1 MLRRVLIA
9 NRGEIA
15 VRIIRTCRALGIETV
30 AVCSDAD
37 RTARH
42 AAAADR
48 TVTIG
53 PAPASASYLSVE
65 RIIDAARA
73 SGADAIHPGYG
84 FLSER
89 PELASA
95 CRDAGLVWIGPPA
108 DVIARFGSKI
118 AARRAAAEAG
128 APVVPGSAPDDQTPA
143 GIAAAA
149 RAVGVPVLLK
159 PSAGGGGKGMV
170 AVHADDQLDEAI
182 ARARREAVATTGDG
196 TLYVERLLER
206 PRHVEVQIVADR
218 RGQVL
223 ALGER
228 DCSLQRRHQK
238 VIEESPAPGLPEG
251 LRQRLAAVAV
261 DLARHA
267 RYENAG
273 TVEFLL
279 ETDRD
284 GSAADSFYFL
294 EMNTRLQVEHP
305 VTEVVAGVDLVAA
318 QLAIAAGDVLPWSAG
333 DAVSRGHAME
343 CRIYAEDPAR
353 EFLPQAGRIDR
364 YTEPSGP
371 GIRVDSGVGP
381 GSDVPVHYDPLLA
394 KLIAS
399 GRTRDEARRRA
410 QAALAE
416 FVLTG
421 ITTNIPFLRAVTAHE
436 AFMAGRVQTGFL
448 EDHAAALADA
458 TAELTGE
465 EELAGGTKAT
475 GPTGE
480 APAQPRAG
488 GDVWSQLAGWR
499 IGRGSTDPGVGA
511 RWIGPTHAEAPI
523 RASDDPMPRPDADA
537 LCAPMP
543 ATVTAVAVEPGAT
556 VAAGDTLIRLEAMKM
571 ELAIRAPADGR
582 VADIHC
588 AVGDL
593 VQPGRPLVTLDQG
606 AGVDAG
612 AP

>member
-15 VRIIRTCRALGIETV
+15 VRIARTCRGLGIETV
-30 AVCSDAD
+30 AVYSDAD
-37 RTARH
+37 RTALH
-42 AAAADR
+42 VYAADQ
-48 TVTIG
+48 TVGIG
-53 PAPASASYLSVE
+53 PASAGESYLSVD
-65 RIIDAARA
+65 RILDAARE

-89 PELASA
+89 PELADA
-95 CRDAGLVWIGPPA
+95 CREAGFVWIGPPA

-128 APVVPGSAPDDQTPA
+128 VPVVPGKTPDNQTTA
-143 GIAAAA
+143 GISAAAHG
-149 RAVGVPVLLK
+149 VGIPVLLK

-170 AVHADDQLDEAI
+170 AVHGEQHLEEAI
-182 ARARREAVATTGDG
+182 ERARREAVAATGDG
-196 TLYVERLLER
+196 TLYVERLLDR
-206 PRHVEVQIVADR
+206 PRHVEVQIVADHL
-218 RGQVL
+218 GQVL

-238 VIEESPAPGLPEG
+238 VIEESPAPGLSDR
-251 LRQRLAAVAV
+251 LRQRLAAAAV

-273 TVEFLL
+273 TLEFLV
-279 ETDRD
+279 ER
-284 GSAADSFYFL
+284 ADSRTADDTFYFL

-305 VTEVVAGVDLVAA
+305 VTEMVTGVDLVAA
-318 QLAIAAGDVLPWSAG
+318 QLAIAAGDPLPWSASEV
-333 DAVSRGHAME
+333 APRGHAME

-353 EFLPQAGRIDR
+353 GFLPQAGRIDR
-364 YTEPSGP
+364 YAEPAGP
-371 GIRVDSGVGP
+371 GVRVDSGVGP

-394 KLIAS
+394 KLIAF

-421 ITTNIPFLRAVTAHE
+421 ITTNIPFLQAALEHP
-436 AFMAGRVQTGFL
+436 AFAAGEVQTGFL
-448 EDHAAALADA
+448 EDHAEALAAAAAQLD
-458 TAELTGE
+458 
-465 EELAGGTKAT
+465 GGTKLTSDPEPTADVAT
-475 GPTGE
+475 E
-480 APAQPRAG
+480 PRAG
-488 GDVWSQLAGWR
+488 GDVWSRLAGWR
-499 IGRGSTDPGVGA
+499 LGGGGTGTGGGIGRV
-511 RWIGPTHAEAPI
+511 GPTHVHAPNL
-523 RASDDPMPRPDADA
+523 ASDTPEPRLDADA

-571 ELAIRAPADGR
+571 ELAVRAPADGR
-582 VADIHC
+582 VAAIHC
-588 AVGDL
+588 VVGDL
-593 VQPGRPLVTLDQG
+593 VQPGRPLVTLDQ
-606 AGVDAG
+606 DTRT
-612 AP
+612 PWR